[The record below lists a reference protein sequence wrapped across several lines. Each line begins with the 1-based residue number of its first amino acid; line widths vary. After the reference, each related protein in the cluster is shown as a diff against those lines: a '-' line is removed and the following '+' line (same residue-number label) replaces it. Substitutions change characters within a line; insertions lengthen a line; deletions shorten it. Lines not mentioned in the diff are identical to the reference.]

1 MQTVIIV
8 AIVAVV
14 VLAIVVL
21 YRGRL
26 TELGIKVGA
35 WSGVLRARPD
45 AGSTQ
50 ADDPGAVIVE
60 HNKGKRFR
68 LRAPKGSG
76 TRVRRNKLEDTK
88 IEITDVS
95 DQSDS

>member
-50 ADDPGAVIVE
+50 GDDPGAVIVE
-60 HNKGKRFR
+60 QT
-68 LRAPKGSG
+68 RASG
-76 TRVRRNKLEDTK
+76 FGYVRRRDRARECGGTSWR
-88 IEITDVS
+88 TRRS
-95 DQSDS
+95 RSQT